1 MIDDEA
7 LRSIE
12 KLHQLKSDGVISEE
26 DFDKAK
32 EKILFGPKR
41 AQPVGLQAIIANAAL
56 VPIEY
61 ERPAPD
67 DHFGWMTLPIRRY
80 ADFTGRS
87 CRKEFWMFQLLYVCL
102 FVVTIMI
109 VGVDTEYGEPGL
121 AAQFAMALII
131 LALLGLFIPLIAVEV
146 RRFHDMDKSGWH
158 ALINLIPYLGT
169 LIVMIIMMLDGT
181 PGDNRFGP
189 SPKEQ

>member
-7 LRSIE
+7 LKSIE
-12 KLHQLKSDGVISEE
+12 KLHQLKGDGVISEE

-32 EKILFGPKR
+32 EKILFGAQR
-41 AQPVGLQAIIANAAL
+41 AQPVGLQAIIAKAASES
-56 VPIEY
+56 VEY
-61 ERPAPD
+61 ERPAPGD
-67 DHFGWMTLPIRRY
+67 YFGWMTLPIRRY

-102 FVVTIMI
+102 FFVTFMI
-109 VGVDTEYGEPGL
+109 VGIDTEYGEPGI
-121 AAQFAMALII
+121 AAQFAMGLLI
-131 LALLGLFIPLIAVEV
+131 LAVLGLFIPLIAVEV

-169 LIVMIIMMLDGT
+169 LIVMIGMMLDGT
-181 PGDNRFGP
+181 PGENRFGP